1 VKLAELMAGA
11 PVRAID
17 GDPEVEITGISY
29 DSRETRPGDWF
40 FALAREA
47 ARNRSNI
54 DDALKR
60 GARAVA
66 VDGRWREKSEARLA
80 VNVPAGA
87 LPAGTIVDAPRPRL
101 LMGVAAARFFGAP
114 SERVNVAGITGTSGK
129 TTTTYLLRSIFEAAG
144 RPTGIIGTIGIF
156 VRDRKIYH
164 GLTTPEPVD
173 FEAGLAQM
181 EREGVHDAFAEVSSI
196 GIAEGRVDAL
206 NFRAGIFTN
215 LGRDH
220 LDYHGNLEN
229 YFAAKLRLFT
239 EILPNSTHRDPIAVV
254 NGDDPYGRRIL
265 AAIQIRKVGKLRKIS
280 FGLDHSLDVHPLH
293 IETGIDGIHGTISVL
308 GREIG
313 IDSPLLGEFYLRN
326 ILGASALSVASGIDG
341 SAVAEGVRRCSG
353 APGRMEAVPARGGV
367 TVLVDYA
374 HKPDALEAV
383 LNTLR
388 PLTRGRLLCV
398 FGCGGDRDR
407 GKRPVMGEIAGRLAG
422 LAILTSDNPRT
433 EDPLKIIAEVE
444 AGLKSAGLRRI
455 EEARANDVS
464 GYIVEPDRRG
474 AIAVALR
481 LARPGDVVVIAGK
494 GHEDYQLVGN
504 KVLNFDDRAVVREL
518 ASELGF

>member
-1 VKLAELMAGA
+1 MKLAELIAGA
-11 PVRAID
+11 PVRAVE
-17 GDPEVEITGISY
+17 GDPSVEITGISY
-29 DSRETRPGDWF
+29 DSREARPGHLF
-40 FALAREA
+40 FALARDA
-47 ARNRSNI
+47 ARNRANI
-54 DDALKR
+54 DDALNR

-66 VDGRWREKSEARLA
+66 VDGRWGRKGEARLA
-80 VNVPAGA
+80 ANVPAGA
-87 LPAGTIVDAPRPRL
+87 QPAGTIVDAPQPRL
-101 LMGVAAARFFGAP
+101 LMGVAAVRFFGAP

-156 VRDRKIYH
+156 VRDNKIYH
-164 GLTTPEPVD
+164 GLTTPESVD
-173 FEAGLAQM
+173 FESSLAQM
-181 EREGVHDAFAEVSSI
+181 EREGVHDAFTEVSSI

-206 NFRAGIFTN
+206 NFSACIFTN

-220 LDYHGNLEN
+220 LDYHGTMEN

-239 EILPNSTHRDPIAVV
+239 KILPKSTHREPIAVV
-254 NGDDPYGRRIL
+254 NGDDPYGRRL
-265 AAIQIRKVGKLRKIS
+265 LEAVKARKIS
-280 FGLDHSLDVHPLH
+280 FGLDDSNDAHPLR
-293 IETGIDGIHGTISVL
+293 IETGINGIHGTISVL
-308 GREIG
+308 GREID

-326 ILGASALSVASGIDG
+326 ILGASALSAASGIDG

-353 APGRMEAVPARGGV
+353 APGRMEAVPARDGV

-388 PLTRGRLLCV
+388 SLTHGRLVCV

-407 GKRPVMGEIAGRLAG
+407 GKRPLMGEIAGRLAN

-444 AGLKSAGLRRI
+444 AGLTSAGLTRI
-455 EEARANDVS
+455 EEACANDS
-464 GYIVEPDRRG
+464 TGYLVEPDRRG
-474 AIAVALR
+474 AIAIALR

-504 KVLNFDDRAVVREL
+504 RVLKFDDRAVVREL
-518 ASELGF
+518 ASELKY